1 MQPLIDN
8 FGRRITYLRLSLT
21 DHCNLRCRYCMPEEA
36 HGSGRAGQMSVAE
49 TARLVGL
56 FARMGVE
63 RVRLTGGEP
72 LLRRDVVPLAA
83 ALAALP
89 GLRDLSL
96 STNALLLER
105 NAAPLAAAGVR
116 RLNISL
122 DSLHADRFREI
133 TGGGDLAA
141 VLRGIEAARTAGMA
155 PLKLNMVALGG
166 INDDEVETMAEF
178 AQSRGLE
185 LRFIET
191 MPVGDQGA
199 WSMQHHYS
207 AEQIMVRLQ
216 RHYGTDLLPLREG
229 AGGPAR
235 MYRIGAG
242 GPCIGIISA
251 VSRHFCASCNR
262 VRLTADGDLVL
273 CLGNEHSVSLRE
285 PLRAGMD
292 DDALCTL
299 IRAAIMRKPE
309 RHDFNAPQVAPL
321 RPMYALG
328 G

>member
-1 MQPLIDN
+1 MQALTDS

-36 HGSGRAGQMSVAE
+36 RGSGRAGRLSLEE

-72 LLRRDVVPLAA
+72 LLRKDLVPLAA
-83 ALAALP
+83 ALTPLP
-89 GLRDLSL
+89 GVRDLSL
-96 STNALLLER
+96 STNALLLEQS
-105 NAAPLAAAGVR
+105 AAELAAAGVG

-122 DSLHADRFREI
+122 DSLRPERFADI

-141 VLRGIEAARTAGMA
+141 VLRGIEAARAAGMT
-155 PLKLNMVALGG
+155 PIKLNMVALNG
-166 INDDEVETMAEF
+166 INDDEITAMAEF
-178 AQSRGLE
+178 AQARGLE
-185 LRFIET
+185 LRYIET
-191 MPVGDQGA
+191 MPVGGQGE
-199 WSMQHHYS
+199 WSMQHHLPT
-207 AEQIMVRLQ
+207 EQIMARLQ
-216 RHYGTDLLPLREG
+216 RHFGADLLPQHEC

-235 MYRIGAG
+235 MYRVGAHGPRIGV
-242 GPCIGIISA
+242 ISA

-262 VRLTADGDLVL
+262 VRLTAAGDLVL
-273 CLGNEHSVSLRE
+273 CLGSENSLSLRE

-292 DDALCTL
+292 DAGLCEL
-299 IRAAIMRKPE
+299 IRAAILRKPE

>member
-1 MQPLIDN
+1 MQALTDS

-21 DHCNLRCRYCMPEEA
+21 DHCNLRCRYCMPEDA
-36 HGSGRAGQMSVAE
+36 HGSGRAGRLSLDE

-72 LLRRDVVPLAA
+72 LLRKDLVPLAA
-83 ALAALP
+83 ALTRLP
-89 GLRDLSL
+89 GVRDLSL
-96 STNALLLER
+96 STNALLLEQS
-105 NAAPLAAAGVR
+105 AAALAAAGVG

-122 DSLHADRFREI
+122 DSLRAERFADI

-141 VLRGIEAARTAGMA
+141 VLRGIEAAQAAGMT
-155 PLKLNMVALGG
+155 PIKLNMVALNG
-166 INDDEVETMAEF
+166 INDDEITAMAEF
-178 AQSRGLE
+178 AQVRGLE
-185 LRFIET
+185 LRYIET
-191 MPVGDQGA
+191 MPVGGQGE
-199 WSMQHHYS
+199 WSMRHHLP
-207 AEQIMVRLQ
+207 AEQVMARLQ
-216 RHYGTDLLPLREG
+216 RHFGTDLLPQHEG

-235 MYRIGAG
+235 MYRIGAH
-242 GPCIGIISA
+242 GPRIGVISA

-262 VRLTADGDLVL
+262 VRLTAAGDLIL

-285 PLRAGMD
+285 PMRADMD
-292 DDALCTL
+292 DAALCEL

-309 RHDFNAPQVAPL
+309 RHDFNAPQAAPL

>member
-1 MQPLIDN
+1 MQPLIDS

-56 FARMGVE
+56 FARLGVDK
-63 RVRLTGGEP
+63 VRLTGGEP
-72 LLRRDVVPLAA
+72 LLRRDLVTLAGA
-83 ALAALP
+83 IAALP
-89 GLRDLSL
+89 GVRDLSL
-96 STNALLLER
+96 STNALLLEQ
-105 NAAPLAAAGVR
+105 NAAALAAAGVR

-122 DSLHADRFREI
+122 DSLHADRFADI

-141 VLRGIEAARTAGMA
+141 VLRGIEAAQSAGMT
-155 PLKLNMVALGG
+155 PIKLNMVALNG
-166 INDDEVETMAEF
+166 INDDEITAMAEF
-178 AQSRGLE
+178 AQGRGLE
-185 LRFIET
+185 LRYIET
-191 MPVGDQGA
+191 MPVGAQGE
-199 WSMQHHYS
+199 WSMRHHLP
-207 AEQIMVRLQ
+207 AEQIMARLQ
-216 RHYGTDLLPLREG
+216 RHFGTDLLPQHEG
-229 AGGPAR
+229 ADGPAR
-235 MYRIGAG
+235 MYRVGAQGPRIGV
-242 GPCIGIISA
+242 ISA

-262 VRLTADGDLVL
+262 VRLTAAGDLVL
-273 CLGNEHSVSLRE
+273 CLGHEHSVSLRE

-292 DDALCTL
+292 DAALCAL
-299 IRAAIMRKPE
+299 IRAAILRKPE